1 MSKVLRNVMVYV
13 DGTEQS
19 VTAAQYAILL
29 CRETGAQLTVL
40 YVVNT
45 RALTDLVK
53 AHIFLEVEQNE
64 YQMDLEAD
72 AQRYLNHVV
81 SLGQGKGVEVHTVK
95 RSGTVHQEIKAE
107 VVEREIDLLVLGEVA
122 RIRSRR
128 DEFFDEADR
137 AMRGVPCPVLIV
149 RDEDRVWELFDGAD

>member
-1 MSKVLRNVMVYV
+1 
-13 DGTEQS
+13 
-19 VTAAQYAILL
+19 
-29 CRETGAQLTVL
+29 
-40 YVVNT
+40 
-45 RALTDLVK
+45 
-53 AHIFLEVEQNE
+53 
-64 YQMDLEAD
+64 MDLEAD
-72 AQRYLNHVV
+72 AQRYLNHVT

-137 AMRGVPCPVLIV
+137 AMRGVSCPVLIV
-149 RDEDRVWELFDGAD
+149 RDEDRVWELFDGTD